1 MGVLAISACSD
12 VGAGVANDDG
22 GGDGD
27 GGLGPGD
34 GGEGIRN
41 ADASSSTYAIGGS
54 VAGLAG
60 TGLVLTN
67 SGKNDVAVAAGATSY
82 AFTTKV
88 PTATPYAVAVKSQP
102 TSPSQT
108 CVVANGA
115 GTVSN
120 ANVTNANVTCTT
132 NAYQVCATVS
142 GLADS
147 IGDAGV
153 GDAGTGTL
161 VLKNNGGDAVSVSA
175 NGQVCFP
182 TKVASGAAFA
192 VTDEDPTNPGHT
204 CTVTGGTGTVGAGD
218 VTTVAINCT
227 PTTYTI
233 GGNVAGLAGTV
244 VLAVKDGSGSE
255 LQTANV
261 NSLGQYSFATPFPFG
276 QS

>member
-1 MGVLAISACSD
+1 MARSSVVSLVALCMGVLAISACSD

-102 TSPSQT
+102 TSPRRH
-108 CVVANGA
+108 
-115 GTVSN
+115 
-120 ANVTNANVTCTT
+120 
-132 NAYQVCATVS
+132 
-142 GLADS
+142 
-147 IGDAGV
+147 
-153 GDAGTGTL
+153 
-161 VLKNNGGDAVSVSA
+161 
-175 NGQVCFP
+175 
-182 TKVASGAAFA
+182 ASSRMGRARSR
-192 VTDEDPTNPGHT
+192 
-204 CTVTGGTGTVGAGD
+204 
-218 VTTVAINCT
+218 T
-227 PTTYTI
+227 PT
-233 GGNVAGLAGTV
+233 
-244 VLAVKDGSGSE
+244 SR
-255 LQTANV
+255 
-261 NSLGQYSFATPFPFG
+261 TPT
-276 QS
+276 